1 MKIEIKQ
8 WEELSP
14 LTLHNLLQLRI
25 DIFVVEQNC
34 PYPELDGKDLNA
46 YHVLLYDEDERLA
59 GTARILAP
67 GVSYKEVSIGR
78 VAIAE
83 KYRGN
88 TYGHLIMESALNFIH
103 EKFGDSAVKISAQE
117 HLQHFYN
124 QHGFETISETY
135 LEDDIPHVAMLKKD

>member
-14 LTLHNLLQLRI
+14 LALHNLLQLRI

-46 YHVLLYDEDERLA
+46 YHVLLYDEDEKLA

-88 TYGHLIMESALNFIH
+88 TYGHLIMESALSFIH

-135 LEDDIPHVAMLKKD
+135 LEDDIPTWRC